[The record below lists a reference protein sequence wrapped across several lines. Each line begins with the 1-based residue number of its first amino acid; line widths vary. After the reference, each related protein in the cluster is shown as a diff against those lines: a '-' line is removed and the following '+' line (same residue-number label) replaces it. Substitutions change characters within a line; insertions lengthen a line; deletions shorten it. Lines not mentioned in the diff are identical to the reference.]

1 MNEVD
6 RKLAGAGTRLQGL
19 ECGAGVA
26 VPERDITRPRY
37 RNRVGQRLA
46 RTSTSSLSHD
56 EQEELVEFMEEAQW
70 PYGSG
75 GKGRREGEGIP
86 RKACWRD
93 HQRDIERRDDG
104 FSGFLIS
111 VTNMLCTMR
120 RSCKAM
126 YPPNK
131 RRRHISMP

>member
-75 GKGRREGEGIP
+75 GNGRREEKASLEKLAGEITNE
-86 RKACWRD
+86 
-93 HQRDIERRDDG
+93 ILNDG
-104 FSGFLIS
+104 MMVS
-111 VTNMLCTMR
+111 VA
-120 RSCKAM
+120 S
-126 YPPNK
+126 
-131 RRRHISMP
+131 